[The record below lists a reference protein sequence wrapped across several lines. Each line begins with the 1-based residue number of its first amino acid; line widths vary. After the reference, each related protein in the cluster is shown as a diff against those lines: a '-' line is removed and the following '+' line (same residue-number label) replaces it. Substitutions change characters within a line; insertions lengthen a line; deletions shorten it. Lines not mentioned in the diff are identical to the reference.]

1 MIGTIPERCGMAGQG
16 DLLVRQ
22 VELLAALL
30 LTASTAGG
38 QLSAHFGNPVTVVQ
52 WLASCY
58 VILS

>member
-1 MIGTIPERCGMAGQG
+1 MAGQG